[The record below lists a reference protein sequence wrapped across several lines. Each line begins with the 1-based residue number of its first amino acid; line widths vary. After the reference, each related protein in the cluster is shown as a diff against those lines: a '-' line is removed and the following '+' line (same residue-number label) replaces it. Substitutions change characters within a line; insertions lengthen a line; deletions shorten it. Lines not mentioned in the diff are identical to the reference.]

1 MTESE
6 EFWISVLDLLDD
18 DEPLDPKLDPNE
30 ITSEDAPAWVTKLAA
45 EVLTMVMPPI
55 QLRIGDRPT
64 PEKVGALIG
73 NHLAL
78 SETVMDGSSPL
89 SAGFQALLQSAKPLL
104 GGFDGV
110 AAVQEMAE
118 RRPRAQKAL
127 VRVIAKVLER
137 PDGERY
143 GFFRAFTRGIR
154 PAKISSESR
163 PLTAAEKKRLNTL
176 AVYGVA
182 LTNWRKL
189 DRLKTSREAYDF
201 LVKLLS
207 VDVVGHDPERIRRMF
222 ARVGKRFGAPG
233 RPSKAK

>member
-6 EFWISVLDLLDD
+6 QFWISVLDLLDD

-30 ITSEDAPAWVTKLAA
+30 ITGEEGPAWVTKLAA
-45 EVLTMVMPPI
+45 EVLTILMPPI

-78 SETVMDGSSPL
+78 TEIVMAGSAPVN
-89 SAGFQALLQSAKPLL
+89 AGFQALLQSAKPLL

-110 AAVQEMAE
+110 AAVHEMAE

-137 PDGERY
+137 PDEERY
-143 GFFRAFTRGIR
+143 RFFRAFTRGIR
-154 PAKISSESR
+154 PEKVSSEPR
-163 PLTAAEKKRLNTL
+163 PVTAAEKKRLNTL
-176 AVYGVA
+176 TVYGVA
-182 LTNWRKL
+182 LMNWRKL
-189 DRLKTSREAYDF
+189 DILKTSKEAYDF

-222 ARVGKRFGAPG
+222 GRLGKQFGPPG
-233 RPSKAK
+233 RPPK